1 MGELLVIAAIAGA
14 VFLAVRSM
22 WRDHKSGGSCCG
34 GSCSGCSGCS
44 HCGGEKNK

>member
-22 WRDHKSGGSCCG
+22 WRDYKSGKSCCG
-34 GSCSGCSGCS
+34 GSCAGCSGCS
-44 HCGGEKNK
+44 CCGEKNK